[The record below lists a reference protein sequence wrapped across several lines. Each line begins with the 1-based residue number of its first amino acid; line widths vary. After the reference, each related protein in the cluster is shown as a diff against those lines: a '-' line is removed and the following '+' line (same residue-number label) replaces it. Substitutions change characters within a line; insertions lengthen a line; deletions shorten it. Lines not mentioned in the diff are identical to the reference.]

1 MQATVA
7 TAAAN
12 KKVFDPLSALKRE
25 ADAPAGEAAPEAAA
39 AKTLPATADG
49 DVNAPMAAATL
60 IVKRAVGR
68 VRVKTLSTTSD
79 SRSRSISRPRA
90 RRCRTASS
98 LISSASATALAD

>member
-25 ADAPAGEAAPEAAA
+25 ADAPAGEEAAA